1 MDMKSFSEENKY
13 YLQNLSTVMRG
24 LNESAK
30 EENYLKFQSESR
42 SRVCEYYKITQEIGL
57 ESKFSFY
64 TEVLEHF
71 GDFDFDFVLMNLF
84 LDSDFIA
91 IFKDFQNNERFNF
104 HLEESNSSLASF
116 IKRFKRKINQ
126 YSSIEKVFFEY
137 LKEEIGIVINSSD
150 NVDIWDNNRYNHQE
164 DSIVYIYSKHL
175 INRVS
180 SEEPYW
186 EHTLFGH
193 LLFLKAFNISDYFN
207 DENKSIKCI
216 LIINQLISSYNDNK
230 SEKNIKLL
238 LLQNKINED
247 IHRNVFVKYNKT
259 PICISIDK
267 ANEISIGFGKKI
279 KEYNELLNIRTVVSD
294 INKASYYDIYKL
306 SDRISVDELNKYL
319 KQKIDTGYFI
329 TNQDVLKIKKE
340 VNLSPN
346 MKIAKT
352 LIFQKFYIFEGLI
365 Y

>member
-1 MDMKSFSEENKY
+1 MRSFFEENKY
-13 YLQNLSTVMRG
+13 YLQNLSAIMRG
-24 LNESAK
+24 LDESAK
-30 EENYLKFQSESR
+30 KETYLEFQSQSR
-42 SRVCEYYKITQEIGL
+42 SRICEYYKTIQEKDVEVKTG
-57 ESKFSFY
+57 FY
-64 TEVLEHF
+64 IEILEHL
-71 GDFDFDFVLMNLF
+71 GEYDFDFILMNLF
-84 LDSDFIA
+84 LDSHFIK
-91 IFKDFQNNERFNF
+91 IFNISQNNERFNF
-104 HLEESNSSLASF
+104 LIKESNSSLASF
-116 IKRFKRKINQ
+116 ILRFSRRINI
-126 YSSIEKVFFEY
+126 YSSIEKEFFDY
-137 LKEEIGIVINSSD
+137 LKEEIGILINSSD
-150 NVDIWDNNRYNHQE
+150 NDDIWDNNRYNHQE
-164 DSIVYIYSKHL
+164 ESIVYIYSKHL
-175 INRVS
+175 IKRVS

-186 EHTLFGH
+186 EYTLFGH

-207 DENKSIKCI
+207 DENKSVKCI
-216 LIINQLISSYNDNK
+216 LIINQLIKSYNDNK
-230 SEKNIKLL
+230 SKKNIKLL

-267 ANEISIGFGKKI
+267 ANGISTGFGKKI

-306 SDRISVDELNKYL
+306 SDRILVDELNKYL

-352 LIFQKFYIFEGLI
+352 LIFQKFYIFEGLS